1 MSLDNEL
8 IWGSLGR
15 VDADCWTRD
24 SDFIV
29 RMTSS
34 LQRWLIQ
41 AVVSGVNVLHWILRS
56 LRIRTVC

>member
-29 RMTSS
+29 RMISI

-41 AVVSGVNVLHWILRS
+41 AVVAGVKLS
-56 LRIRTVC
+56 YTGF